1 MKRELEEKRT
11 ERRQQKAN
19 KWKRELDD
27 WRYKRDKTFLEQILK
42 DVPLPGLCVSLREKK
57 VKEIS
62 ESCSQESSM
71 SLTNQTPKA
80 KVTFSTAK
88 KL

>member
-1 MKRELEEKRT
+1 VKRELEEKRT
-11 ERRQQKAN
+11 ERRQQKAD

-42 DVPLPGLCVSLREKK
+42 DVPLPGLCVSMHEKK
-57 VKEIS
+57 EKEIS
-62 ESCSQESSM
+62 ESCSQENLM
-71 SLTNQTPKA
+71 SVTNQTQKA
-80 KVTFSTAK
+80 KVTYRTAR